1 MKAKELIG
9 YLSVM
14 DPDSELFFHF
24 GETDLYRRACA
35 KLIAEEPVDIDYRDS
50 VTPMLEHLDISNI
63 EFSLNTKDIN
73 ITFEQDYISDECISR
88 EITDLRNEI
97 NKKA

>member
-1 MKAKELIG
+1 MKARELIG

-14 DPDSELFFHF
+14 DPDSDLYFRF
-24 GETDLYRRACA
+24 GETDLYRKACA
-35 KLIAEEPVDIDYRDS
+35 KLIAEEPIDIDYKES
-50 VTPMLEHLDISNI
+50 ITPMLEHLDISNI

-73 ITFEQDYISDECISR
+73 ITFEQGYISDECIRR

>member
-1 MKAKELIG
+1 MKARELIG
-9 YLSVM
+9 YLSMM
-14 DPDSELFFHF
+14 DPDSDLDFCF

-50 VTPMLEHLDISNI
+50 VTPMLEHLDISKI

-73 ITFEQDYISDECISR
+73 ITFEQGYISDEGIR
-88 EITDLRNEI
+88 KEITDLRNEI